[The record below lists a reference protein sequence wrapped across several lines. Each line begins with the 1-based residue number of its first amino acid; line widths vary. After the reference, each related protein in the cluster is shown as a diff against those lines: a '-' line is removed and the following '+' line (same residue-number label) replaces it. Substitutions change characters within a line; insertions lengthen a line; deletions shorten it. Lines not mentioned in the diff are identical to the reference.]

1 MIKGCKFKFIKD
13 VILYV
18 LVIILSI
25 FVIISFLNSSKM
37 SKYKFYDV
45 LTGSMSPTIKPD
57 SLIVVKKVD
66 DIEVKKGDI
75 ITFKSRTTN
84 NLTTHRVMDIIN
96 DKKTKFQT
104 KGDANDALDPM
115 LVDEN
120 LLVGKVIAHIPYVG
134 KLMRSISNY
143 RIIIMI
149 LIIVYIFSN
158 KILKAVK
165 AT

>member
-1 MIKGCKFKFIKD
+1 MIKGCKFIKD

-25 FVIISFLNSSKM
+25 FVIISFLNSSKI

-45 LTGSMSPTIKPD
+45 LTGSMSPTIKSD
-57 SLIVVKKVD
+57 SLIVVKKIN

-84 NLTTHRVMDIIN
+84 NLTTHRVMEIIN

-104 KGDANDALDPM
+104 KGDANYALDPM
-115 LVDEN
+115 FVDGD

-134 KLMRSISNY
+134 KLMRIISNY
-143 RIIIMI
+143 RIIIMV
-149 LIIVYIFSN
+149 LIIVYICSN
-158 KILKAVK
+158 KILKTIK

>member
-1 MIKGCKFKFIKD
+1 MIKGYKFKFIKD

-18 LVIILSI
+18 LVIMLAI
-25 FVIISFLNSSKM
+25 FVIISFLNISKM

-45 LTGSMSPTIKPD
+45 LTGSMSPTIKSG
-57 SLIVVKKVD
+57 SLIVVKKID

-96 DKKTKFQT
+96 DKKIKFQT
-104 KGDANDALDPM
+104 KGDANDSLDPM
-115 LVDEN
+115 LVDGN
-120 LLVGKVIAHIPYVG
+120 LLIGKVIVHIPYVG
-134 KLMRSISNY
+134 KLMRNISNY

-149 LIIVYIFSN
+149 LIIVCIFSN

>member
-115 LVDEN
+115 LVDGN

>member
-1 MIKGCKFKFIKD
+1 MIKGCKFIKD

-18 LVIILSI
+18 LVIILAI

-45 LTGSMSPTIKPD
+45 LTGSMSPTIKSD
-57 SLIVVKKVD
+57 SLIVVKKID
-66 DIEVKKGDI
+66 DTEVKKGDI

-104 KGDANDALDPM
+104 KGDANDVLDP
-115 LVDEN
+115 
-120 LLVGKVIAHIPYVG
+120 HIPYVG

-149 LIIVYIFSN
+149 LIIVYICSH
-158 KILKAVK
+158 KILKAIK

>member
-1 MIKGCKFKFIKD
+1 MIKGCKFIKD

-45 LTGSMSPTIKPD
+45 LTGSMSPTIKSD
-57 SLIVVKKVD
+57 SLIVVKKIN

-115 LVDEN
+115 LIDGD

-134 KLMRSISNY
+134 KLMRIISNY

-149 LIIVYIFSN
+149 LIIVYICSH
-158 KILKAVK
+158 KILKTIK

>member
-1 MIKGCKFKFIKD
+1 MIKGCKFIKD

-45 LTGSMSPTIKPD
+45 LTGSMSPTIKSD
-57 SLIVVKKVD
+57 SLIVVKKIN

-115 LVDEN
+115 LVDGD

-134 KLMRSISNY
+134 KLMRIISNY

-149 LIIVYIFSN
+149 LIIVYICSH
-158 KILKAVK
+158 KILKTIK